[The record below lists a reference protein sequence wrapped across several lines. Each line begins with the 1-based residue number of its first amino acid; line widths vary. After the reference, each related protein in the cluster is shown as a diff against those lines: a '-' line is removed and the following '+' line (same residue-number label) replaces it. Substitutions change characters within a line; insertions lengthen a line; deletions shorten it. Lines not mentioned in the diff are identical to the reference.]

1 MWIWS
6 REPVKIKGYG
16 SLYITNGGG
25 HVKVADIKEAEIEEI
40 KPEHGDILE
49 KTVRMFSGNMEIT
62 VQLHLS
68 RLEKLSILYG
78 RKITNNYL
86 KMHGGIM
93 TRIGANKRKRRK
105 H

>member
-6 REPVKIKGYG
+6 SEPVKIKGYG
-16 SLYITNGGG
+16 SLYITKDGK
-25 HVKVADIKEAEIEEI
+25 HVKIADIKEAEIEGI
-40 KPEHGDILE
+40 KPEYDDIPE
-49 KTVRMFSGNMEIT
+49 KTVRTFPRKMEIT
-62 VQLHLS
+62 VQLNLS

-93 TRIGANKRKRRK
+93 TRIGANRRKRRK